1 MFKRLICFFWIAL
14 FTCFVTLPSAGQT
27 IKERSDKAYA
37 GLLHSKGIKA
47 VELLNTLTLLRIHD
61 SLDRA
66 KVLALHAVSEASKI
80 KNPDALAYSQVILA
94 GIYLTEIKY
103 DTANYYL
110 NLANNFYTAIRE
122 NVYKGYFYY
131 TLAKL
136 RYYQKKYKESILTF
150 NKAISLAENKKDYV
164 LLGRIYLC
172 LADCS
177 KELNQKKELLTNLN
191 KAEYNF
197 SKSNDPLVVGPQLI
211 GIGIHYADLGLSDKA
226 NIQFIK
232 SVQMCE
238 LTADSLFLGYLYT
251 NISNIYAG
259 HGQVEKADEYFNKS
273 MKVFRNIRND
283 RAIAYNLNLKGIEYI
298 SRKEYKKA
306 ISLLNEAGTL
316 KKKAKDWQGACFVYS
331 NLSEVYIQLGNP
343 AKAALVLKDAEEM
356 CVKAG
361 DKLSLAAFLQSKG
374 KYHTYLKE
382 YEKALEAFTLS
393 LSIAKAIAVQSI
405 VEENLLAISEIYQAK
420 GDAGEALRYYKIFT
434 LARDSVMQASR
445 TYTMAETLAKYE
457 TEKKDSQIRALVNSK
472 LKSERGRYYVIGNVI
487 AVILLLFVA
496 IVFFFRLKGNYSE
509 RLQFLLTIREQVN
522 HQRDKAMDLFIP
534 MLPDR
539 ASKPVLT
546 SELQS
551 GLWLQLQDLM
561 ENEKLFL
568 RNDLSMAE
576 LARKLNTNTTYLSKV
591 INDITHQNFSNYLN
605 QFRIEEACR
614 LLSEPQSRNFTIE
627 GIAQSVGFK
636 SKSAFNAAFRKI
648 KSTTP
653 SEYLITQSEELEQL
667 A

>member
-1 MFKRLICFFWIAL
+1 
-14 FTCFVTLPSAGQT
+14 
-27 IKERSDKAYA
+27 
-37 GLLHSKGIKA
+37 
-47 VELLNTLTLLRIHD
+47 
-61 SLDRA
+61 
-66 KVLALHAVSEASKI
+66 VLALHAVSEASRI
-80 KNPDALAYSQVILA
+80 NNPDALAYSQVILA

-103 DTANYYL
+103 DTAAYYL
-110 NLANNFYTAIRE
+110 NLADIFYKNIQNNI
-122 NVYKGYFYY
+122 NKGYFYY

-136 RYYQKKYKESILTF
+136 KLSQKKYHESILTF

-164 LLGRIYLC
+164 LLGCIYLC

-177 KELNQKKELLTNLN
+177 KELNKKKELLTNLD
-191 KAEYNF
+191 KAEYYFN
-197 SKSNDPLVVGPQLI
+197 KSNDPLVVGPQLI

-251 NISNIYAG
+251 NISIIYAG

-283 RAIAYNLNLKGIEYI
+283 RAIAYNLNLKGMDYI
-298 SRKEYKKA
+298 SRKKYKEA
-306 ISLLNEAGTL
+306 VSLLIEAGTL
-316 KKKAKDWQGACFVYS
+316 KKEAKDWQGACFVYS
-331 NLSEVYIQLGNP
+331 NLTEVYTHIGNS
-343 AKAALVLKDAEEM
+343 AKATLALKEAEEM

-374 KYHTYLKE
+374 KYHALLKD
-382 YEKALEAFTLS
+382 YPKALEAFEQS
-393 LSIAKAIAVQSI
+393 LSIAKEIAVQEI
-405 VEENLLAISEIYQAK
+405 AEQNLLSISEIYQAK
-420 GDAGEALRYYKIFT
+420 GDAGEALRYYKIYT
-434 LARDSVMQASR
+434 SARDSVLQASR

-457 TEKKDSQIRALVNSK
+457 TDKKDTQIKALINSK
-472 LKSERGRYYVIGNVI
+472 LKSERGRYFVVGNVI

-496 IVFFFRLKGNYSE
+496 IVFFFRLKGNYTE

-522 HQRDKAMDLFIP
+522 HQREKALDLFIP
-534 MLPDR
+534 IQPDR
-539 ASKPVLT
+539 ASKPMLT

-551 GLWLQLQDLM
+551 GLWLHLQDLM

-568 RNDLSMAE
+568 HNDLSMAE
-576 LARKLNTNTTYLSKV
+576 LARRLNTNTTYLSKV

-605 QFRIEEACR
+605 QYRIEEACR

-627 GIAQSVGFK
+627 AIAQSVGFK
-636 SKSAFNAAFRKI
+636 SKSAFNTAFRKI
-648 KSTTP
+648 KSATP
-653 SEYLITQSEELEQL
+653 SEFLVTQSEESEQL